1 MAAVLLIGESWFH
14 YSTDVRGFD
23 SFSYSSYGVGT
34 KWIERALTEGGHTF
48 RHLPTHLVDSQWPSL
63 GDFDVVLIS
72 DVGANTF
79 LLGDDCWIGSKV
91 SPNRLHELAEY
102 VRTGGG
108 LGMIGGYLS
117 FAGLQGRAAY
127 RDTPLAEVLPVDVL
141 PHDDRVDLP
150 EGIEPTVV
158 TSNHRALGDVA
169 RLGPLLGY
177 NRVSLRAGAEL
188 LAQCGEDPLLAV
200 WSIGRGR
207 TFAYTSDCSEHWATI
222 EYLESQDYRTLWARL
237 VTWCAGKESAA

>member
-14 YSTDVRGFD
+14 YATDVRGFD

-48 RHLPTHLVDSQWPSL
+48 HHLPTHLVDSQWPDL
-63 GDFDVVLIS
+63 KDFDVVLIS
-72 DVGANTF
+72 DVGSNTF
-79 LLGDDCWIGSKV
+79 LLGDDCWMKSKV

-102 VRTGGG
+102 ARNGGG

-127 RDTPLAEVLPVDVL
+127 RDTALAAVLPVEIQAC
-141 PHDDRVDLP
+141 DDRVDLP
-150 EGIEPTVV
+150 EGIEPVAVNATHPALATV
-158 TSNHRALGDVA
+158 S

-177 NRVSLRAGAEL
+177 NRVSLREGAEL
-188 LAQCGEDPLLAV
+188 LACCGDDPLLAV
-200 WSIGRGR
+200 WGIGDGR
-207 TFAYTSDCSEHWATI
+207 AFAYTSDCSEHWATI
-222 EYLESQDYRTLWARL
+222 DYLESPDYRTLWATL
-237 VTWCAGKESAA
+237 VTWCAGEERAA